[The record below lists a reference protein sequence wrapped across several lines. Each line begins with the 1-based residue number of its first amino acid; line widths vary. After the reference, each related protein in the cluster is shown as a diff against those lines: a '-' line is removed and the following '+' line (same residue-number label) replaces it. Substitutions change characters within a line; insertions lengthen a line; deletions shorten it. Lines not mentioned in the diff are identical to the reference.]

1 MCKENKHID
10 TFKSF
15 CSSRSNHDIVN
26 KIRFS
31 QIWKRFWWQAT
42 WQKSNT
48 LYYLLSKSDKIWCT
62 ALEPCG
68 NLISQIVVF
77 ANCKVPMRNTK
88 QQINFKILLLVLTL
102 LALVILM
109 SSGFT
114 YQTNFYE
121 EISQKIKL

>member
-1 MCKENKHID
+1 MRKENKHID

-48 LYYLLSKSDKIWCT
+48 LYYLLSKSGKIWCT

-68 NLISQIVVF
+68 NLISQIVVL
-77 ANCKVPMRNTK
+77 ANYKAPMRNTK
-88 QQINFKILLLVLTL
+88 QQINFKKLLLVLTL
-102 LALVILM
+102 LALAILK
-109 SSGFT
+109 SSDFN
-114 YQTNFYE
+114 YQTNLYE
-121 EISQKIKL
+121 EVSQKIKL

>member
-48 LYYLLSKSDKIWCT
+48 LYYLLSKRDKIWCT

-68 NLISQIVVF
+68 NLISRIVVF
-77 ANCKVPMRNTK
+77 ANCKAPMRNTK

-114 YQTNFYE
+114 YQTNLYE